1 MRLRPAVLA
10 ALLPLGL
17 VALAVPATATGSRQ
31 FSPVVHVDVT
41 NGTGEPSIAVAPDG
55 TEYIVAPDGAGLRAP
70 SQLGGQGTGGSLVWR
85 STTHGKS
92 WVSLGSYDVP
102 TGGGDTDI
110 AVTPD
115 GTLYASGL
123 SYLACSTVARSTDR
137 GDSWLAMPLAGCGRE
152 PLINDRQWTA
162 TYGNDVVY
170 TAIGDTVD
178 SQIDLVRSAV
188 SSPLVV
194 PSTTMQLSQE
204 PDYQWPGTV
213 DVDQRTGSVYTV
225 WNTTGAPNDCDKAPG
240 ASDCKPTDASTKTP
254 DRILVS
260 VLPDGAASAPAP
272 QVVASR
278 AFDTFDSFV
287 VVTLDRAGNVYVAW
301 TERHPASKGTWTVL
315 ARSADGG
322 KHWSTP
328 VKVNRV
334 PATTAFPWVTAGDDG
349 RIAVSYYGTSAL
361 GNSPQTVPTSSTW
374 RVFSSYSTDGGRHF
388 REYATTGIMDRGTI
402 CTSGTGCAAGG
413 RNLLD
418 FFETAMDARG
428 CLVTAFADNTV
439 APKTAAVVS
448 YVRQTAG
455 PGLLAGRSCSVAG

>member
-1 MRLRPAVLA
+1 VRLRPAVLA

-334 PATTAFPWVTAGDDG
+334 RRRPSPGSPRATTAAS
-349 RIAVSYYGTSAL
+349 R
-361 GNSPQTVPTSSTW
+361 
-374 RVFSSYSTDGGRHF
+374 
-388 REYATTGIMDRGTI
+388 
-402 CTSGTGCAAGG
+402 
-413 RNLLD
+413 
-418 FFETAMDARG
+418 
-428 CLVTAFADNTV
+428 
-439 APKTAAVVS
+439 
-448 YVRQTAG
+448 
-455 PGLLAGRSCSVAG
+455 